1 MKLKIPIIYE
11 DKDVLVINKPAGIS
25 VHGDGVREEETLVDW
40 ILENYPK
47 MKGVGE
53 VGYAPNGGEVD
64 RPGVVH
70 RLDKDTSGV
79 LILAKT
85 KKAHAFLKSQFQERL
100 TEKTYQVL
108 VNGLIK
114 DDVGL
119 IQAPIGKSKGDFR
132 KRTTAQPIGVVRDA
146 VTEYKVLDRFS
157 VRENV
162 GYDVTYLEA
171 YPKTG
176 RTHQIRVHMKYLH
189 HPVLCDS
196 LYGGRLPCLPEMG
209 RLALHASELK
219 IELPKEGIQTFSA
232 PLPEDF
238 QAALALLK
246 SLC

>member
-1 MKLKIPIIYE
+1 MKLTIPIIFE
-11 DKDVLVINKPAGIS
+11 DRNILVVNKPPGIS

-53 VGYAPNGGEVD
+53 KGYAPQGGEIE

-79 LILAKT
+79 LILAKN
-85 KKAHAFLKSQFQERL
+85 KKTHAFLKEQFQERQ

-108 VNGLIK
+108 VHGLIK

-132 KRTTAQPIGVVRDA
+132 KRTTAQPIGIVRDA
-146 VTEYKVLDRFS
+146 ITEYKVLERFP
-157 VRENV
+157 VREKV
-162 GYDVTYLEA
+162 GYDITYLEA

-196 LYGGRLPCLPEMG
+196 LYGGKLPCLPEMG
-209 RLALHASELK
+209 RLALHASELQ
-219 IELPKEGIQTFSA
+219 IQVPGGGKMTFKA
-232 PLPEDF
+232 PLPGDF
-238 QAALALLK
+238 SAALALVQ